1 MTAPRLPS
9 PRLSR
14 LSRLSRSS
22 VRAFAAAISAS
33 LACAALAVTVAIG
46 ASACGGAQRSED
58 ASRDAIVR
66 ITCNVPDASL
76 FVDGRFL
83 APVSLVRGG
92 VALSP
97 GAHRIELRH
106 DAYLGRFLELTL
118 APAERRTIDAQLFPI
133 LP

>member
-1 MTAPRLPS
+1 MSSQLPRSASTPL
-9 PRLSR
+9 
-14 LSRLSRSS
+14 
-22 VRAFAAAISAS
+22 RAFAAAISVS
-33 LACAALAVTVAIG
+33 LACAAIT
-46 ASACGGAQRSED
+46 ASACGGAQRGED
-58 ASRDAIVR
+58 SSRDAIVR
-66 ITCNVPDASL
+66 INCNVPDASL

-92 VALSP
+92 IALSP
-97 GAHRIELRH
+97 GAHRLELRH

>member
-1 MTAPRLPS
+1 MTSPCPPGAPRS
-9 PRLSR
+9 T
-14 LSRLSRSS
+14 RSAL
-22 VRAFAAAISAS
+22 RAFAAAISVS
-33 LACAALAVTVAIG
+33 LAGAALT
-46 ASACGGAQRSED
+46 ASACGGAQRGE
-58 ASRDAIVR
+58 ASARDAIVR

-92 VALSP
+92 IALSP
-97 GAHRIELRH
+97 GSHRLELRH
-106 DAYLGRFLELTL
+106 DAYLGRFFELTL